1 LVLILAHLRKF
12 FKSNFLPRLCQIH
25 ENLRNC
31 PLSGPPGAAPFLP
44 DRSSAIL
51 RLPVFGFGVFPCRE
65 KFCACAFQAYGK
77 RLNTLQLSRIEWIIG
92 VRVKGVSKLSEEKK
106 KAFADV
112 EDRFSRFMF
121 GEPKENRESEE
132 DKSRKD
138 DGNPDEKLLKELDS
152 LIKQA
157 ARIRRLL
164 LKKQ

>member
-1 LVLILAHLRKF
+1 M
-12 FKSNFLPRLCQIH
+12 
-25 ENLRNC
+25 
-31 PLSGPPGAAPFLP
+31 
-44 DRSSAIL
+44 
-51 RLPVFGFGVFPCRE
+51 
-65 KFCACAFQAYGK
+65 
-77 RLNTLQLSRIEWIIG
+77 
-92 VRVKGVSKLSEEKK
+92 SKLSEEKK